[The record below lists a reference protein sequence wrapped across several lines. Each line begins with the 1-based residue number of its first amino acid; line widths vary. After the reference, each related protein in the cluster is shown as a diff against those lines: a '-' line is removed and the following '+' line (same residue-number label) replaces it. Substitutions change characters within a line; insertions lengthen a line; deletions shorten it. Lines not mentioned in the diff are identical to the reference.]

1 MTFLRKLGQVSL
13 VSASTALNSPLT
25 AEVTLLYDG
34 QPVTH
39 LPSTVSFLAD
49 KDHIEWYVHI

>member
-13 VSASTALNSPLT
+13 VSASTALKSPLMT
-25 AEVTLLYDG
+25 EVTLPYDG

-39 LPSTVSFLAD
+39 LPSIVSFLAD